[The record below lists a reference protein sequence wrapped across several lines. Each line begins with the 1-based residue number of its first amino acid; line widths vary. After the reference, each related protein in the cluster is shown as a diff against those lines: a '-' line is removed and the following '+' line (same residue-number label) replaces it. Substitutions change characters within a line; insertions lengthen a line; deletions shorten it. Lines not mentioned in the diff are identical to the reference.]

1 LFRLGGS
8 EEDTIYYQHR
18 RYSQTTS
25 ESDDSYTLHN
35 VDVAHFLYPHT
46 LLQQFENLSP
56 RSSSVCDDGCNGTAF
71 SLNQYIQIL
80 QSKIE
85 EQNDVIAA
93 QDLAIIEQSESIKA
107 LKRSLD
113 NLTDTR

>member
-1 LFRLGGS
+1 
-8 EEDTIYYQHR
+8 
-18 RYSQTTS
+18 
-25 ESDDSYTLHN
+25 
-35 VDVAHFLYPHT
+35 

-113 NLTDTR
+113 NLTDSR